1 MLLLPKTDLAGIA
14 GGLVTPFFP
23 DDCAIANH
31 KQNIRA
37 VDGSHFAQAG
47 DADA

>member
-1 MLLLPKTDLAGIA
+1 MTLL
-14 GGLVTPFFP
+14 FP
-23 DDCAIANH
+23 DDCGIANH

-47 DADA
+47 DAEV

>member
-1 MLLLPKTDLAGIA
+1 MTLL
-14 GGLVTPFFP
+14 FP
-23 DDCAIANH
+23 DDCGIANYT
-31 KQNIRA
+31 QNIRA